1 MFTVVATI
9 FQQIMTEPN
18 AAETEEGRIMAIT
31 KVVLILV
38 KQNGR

>member
-9 FQQIMTEPN
+9 FQQIVTQLN
-18 AAETEEGRIMAIT
+18 GAGSEEDRIMAVIRIAL
-31 KVVLILV
+31 KLM